1 MAVGTV
7 RSAFEYGGQKCSACS
22 RMYIPQSMWPEV
34 KQKMLDILKEIQ
46 LGSPLDN
53 KIFLSAVIDDKVCA
67 TSLLELSLCVFCC
80 IQKLMVK
87 IVPFLYVYHFLF
99 NNIKVVI
106 RDIILKLICY
116 FITFCFISFR
126 KNKQIIFSERYEIY
140 NISE

>member
-67 TSLLELSLCVFCC
+67 TMLQE
-80 IQKLMVK
+80 
-87 IVPFLYVYHFLF
+87 
-99 NNIKVVI
+99 
-106 RDIILKLICY
+106 
-116 FITFCFISFR
+116 
-126 KNKQIIFSERYEIY
+126 
-140 NISE
+140 